1 MNHEWANFSFD
12 KYKKCKYKLFINKE
26 LAYFFVT
33 TLHGEEECIE
43 ILKEK
48 AKLSPGR
55 YNKYFLITKTIDG
68 KTTLLH
74 KGTIKRL

>member
-1 MNHEWANFSFD
+1 
-12 KYKKCKYKLFINKE
+12 
-26 LAYFFVT
+26 
-33 TLHGEEECIE
+33 LHGEEECIE

-48 AKLSPGR
+48 AKLSSGR